1 MSDFILCYRLL
12 RNDILI
18 TVINKGITNSYEKT
32 VCEDNLSGYGYGGRA
47 YFRIVRFS
55 FQEGL

>member
-18 TVINKGITNSYEKT
+18 TVINEGITNSYEKT
-32 VCEDNLSGYGYGGRA
+32 VCEDNLGGYGYGGRA
-47 YFRIVRFS
+47 YFRGMLFS
-55 FQEGL
+55 FQKGL